1 MLSKLQHWQFYLT
14 NDLSARITMQLQL
27 YNSPPCLH
35 DIMLHFS
42 LLWLVVGLSCCI
54 QSADLSSTTPQTQES
69 QFKLSNYAML
79 IKCGSRFCQGIAYF
93 LHKIF
98 SESYFSASFSC
109 NMRKVANRQLPTKH
123 RYVSL
128 LWLVVGP
135 YNCLQG
141 HFGLWILVSAL
152 GNQNLIERFQTNS
165 CLRSPPPC
173 PPWYPGR
180 IYSKFPLTTC
190 WLHSPTTS
198 VLTPGDPVLLSSCG
212 PTLNEGDSQCWNL

>member
-123 RYVSL
+123 RCFTAELIYRCVTFRL
-128 LWLVVGP
+128 LWKSSG
-135 YNCLQG
+135 
-141 HFGLWILVSAL
+141 SA
-152 GNQNLIERFQTNS
+152 GSERSVWPEGEIALIR
-165 CLRSPPPC
+165 CC
-173 PPWYPGR
+173 
-180 IYSKFPLTTC
+180 
-190 WLHSPTTS
+190 
-198 VLTPGDPVLLSSCG
+198 LLSFRLQMFIWG
-212 PTLNEGDSQCWNL
+212 N